1 MYIYPLIYSDFMNTV
16 LKTSLVKT
24 VLEDS
29 DFFMAVYDVRNKAFL
44 YINFVGLNKL
54 KVGDLSEFSLKY
66 PHGFRKT
73 KLTTQDHIELEKH
86 LEKEGVLQDEVLFQT
101 FDQTEFWGELQI
113 KLFYHESVPYYYI
126 KIVDTTLIKQ
136 KEQKIIDEE
145 NRFEALFMHAAIGIV
160 VVNKESEIVMSNQFA
175 DMLFGYEKGEMIG
188 QKLDILIPQNLKEKH
203 HKTYENYTEKPQAR
217 SMGLGLNLNGRK
229 KDGSLFSVE
238 ISLSHFKL
246 GEKPFYISFIND
258 TTFKRKAEEEL
269 IIRKSE
275 IEMLNG
281 NLEKEVINRTNALV
295 ETLKRLEKSKKD
307 LELAL
312 EKEKELGDL
321 KSRFVSMASHEFRT
335 PLTTIQSAAYLI
347 EKYQKTEEQEKRER
361 HTKKITAAVGNLTDI
376 LEEFLS
382 VGKLEEGKIVA
393 NYSDFEMEEL
403 IKECIFD
410 LKSVTKAG
418 QKITYSHFGK
428 SIVHLDKSL
437 FRKIVINL
445 CSNALKFSPLNSE
458 IQVRTENNDNR
469 ILLEITDKGI
479 GIAKEDQKNLFD
491 RFFRGKNVTN
501 IQGTGLGLHI
511 VARYVALMKGQ
522 VSVKSKLNEGTAIT
536 IKI

>member
-1 MYIYPLIYSDFMNTV
+1 MNMD
-16 LKTSLVKT
+16 LKTALVKT

-29 DFFMAVYDVRNKAFL
+29 DFFMAIYDVRNRAFL
-44 YINFVGLNKL
+44 YINKIGLNKL
-54 KVGDLSEFSLKY
+54 KVNDLSEFSQKY
-66 PHGFRKT
+66 PHGFRKI
-73 KLTTQDHIELEKH
+73 KLTLEEHIEQERY
-86 LEKEGVLQDEVLFQT
+86 LEKEKVLQNEVLFQT
-101 FDQTEFWGELQI
+101 FDQTEFWGDLQI
-113 KLFYHESVPYYYI
+113 KLFYQESEPFYYI
-126 KIVDTTLIKQ
+126 KIVDNTPIKQ

-145 NRFEALFMHAAIGIV
+145 NKFEALFMHAAIGIV
-160 VVNKESEIVMSNQFA
+160 VINRASEIVMSNQFG

-203 HKTYENYTEKPQAR
+203 QKTYENYTEKPQVR

-246 GEKPFYISFIND
+246 GENPYYISFIND

-269 IIRKSE
+269 LNRRSE
-275 IEMLNG
+275 IEKLNE

-295 ETLKRLEKSKKD
+295 ETLKRLEKSKND
-307 LELAL
+307 LEVAL
-312 EKEKELGDL
+312 VKEKELGDL

-335 PLTTIQSAAYLI
+335 PLTTIQSAANLI

-361 HTKKITAAVGNLTDI
+361 HTRKITTAVGNLTDI

-393 NYSDFEMEEL
+393 NYSDFEIEEL
-403 IKECIFD
+403 INECIFD
-410 LKSVTKAG
+410 LKSLTKAG
-418 QKITYSHFGK
+418 QKINFSHIGS

-458 IQVRTENNDNR
+458 IKIRTENIDYHV
-469 ILLEITDKGI
+469 LLEVTDKGI

-491 RFFRGKNVTN
+491 RFFRGKNATN

-511 VARYVALMKGQ
+511 VARYVALMKGE

>member
-1 MYIYPLIYSDFMNTV
+1 MNEA
-16 LKTSLVKT
+16 LKTSLINT

-29 DFFMAVYDVRNKAFL
+29 DFFMAVYEVRTKVFL
-44 YINFVGLNKL
+44 YINEAGLNKL
-54 KVGDLSEFSLKY
+54 KVSDLSEFSLKY

-73 KLTTQDHIELEKH
+73 KLTAQDHVEFEKH
-86 LEKEGVLQDEVLFQT
+86 LEKDGVLQDEVLFQT

-113 KLFYHESVPYYYI
+113 KLFYHESVPYYFI
-126 KIVDTTLIKQ
+126 KIVDTTPIKQ

-145 NRFEALFMHAAIGIV
+145 NRFEALFMHAAIGII
-160 VVNKESEIVMSNQFA
+160 VVNKASEIVMSNQFGEN
-175 DMLFGYEKGEMIG
+175 LFGYEKGEMIG

-203 HKTYENYTEKPQAR
+203 QKTYESYTEKPQVR
-217 SMGLGLNLNGRK
+217 SMGQGLNLNGRK

-246 GEKPFYISFIND
+246 DENPYYISFIND

-281 NLEKEVINRTNALV
+281 NLEKEVINRTNALL

-361 HTKKITAAVGNLTDI
+361 HTQKITAAVGNLTDI

-382 VGKLEEGKIVA
+382 VGKLEEGKIVV

-403 IKECIFD
+403 INECIFD
-410 LKSVTKAG
+410 LKSVTKVG
-418 QKITYSHFGK
+418 QNINFSHIGN

-458 IQVRTENNDNR
+458 IQVRTENNEYQV
-469 ILLEITDKGI
+469 LLEVADKGI
-479 GIAKEDQKNLFD
+479 GIAQEDQKNLFD

-511 VARYVALMKGQ
+511 VARYVDLMKGQ
-522 VSVKSKLNEGTAIT
+522 VSVKSKLNEGTTIT
-536 IKI
+536 VKI